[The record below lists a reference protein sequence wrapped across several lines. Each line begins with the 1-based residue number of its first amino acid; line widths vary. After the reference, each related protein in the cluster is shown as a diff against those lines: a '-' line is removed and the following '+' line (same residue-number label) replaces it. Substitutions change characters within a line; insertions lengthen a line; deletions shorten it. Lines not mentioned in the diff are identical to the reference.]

1 VHEVMSEN
9 RGPFRSARNYVTG
22 RWLLPVESFIRTE
35 QLGSILL
42 LAATAAALAWVNSP
56 WHESYFHFWE
66 TEIGIDLGLFSIE
79 EHLGEWVNDG
89 LVAIFFF
96 VMGMEIKRELAH
108 GELSSLRKAALPA
121 VAALGGM
128 AVPAAM
134 FIAFNATGE
143 GAKGWGIPMATDIA
157 FALGV
162 LALLGKSLPSG
173 LRIFLLG
180 VAVVDDIG
188 SILVIAV
195 FYTEQINVTGLVWA
209 FALLIIIVIAS
220 RVAGVRSIPVYVVLG
235 TLFWVAVLNSGIH
248 ATVAGVILGL
258 LTPAGASL
266 AHQAFRPSVEEL
278 VGQYERAVEADDEE
292 SADVVL
298 GEISRLSRETDSPLD
313 RLERQ
318 LHPWT
323 TYLILPIF
331 ALANAGV
338 VLSADVLRDAMSSAV
353 TIGVLVAL
361 PVGKLLGITTFT
373 WLAVRTGLASL
384 PSGVVWRHIIG
395 VALLG
400 GIGFTVSIFIAG
412 LAYDVDALTS
422 QAKIGVLLAS
432 VLSAVAG
439 YAFLRAAPVRAEQ
452 TIEDVEHPGGSPGAV
467 DRSGSDSEN

>member
-1 VHEVMSEN
+1 
-9 RGPFRSARNYVTG
+9 
-22 RWLLPVESFIRTE
+22 
-35 QLGSILL
+35 
-42 LAATAAALAWVNSP
+42 
-56 WHESYFHFWE
+56 
-66 TEIGIDLGLFSIE
+66 
-79 EHLGEWVNDG
+79 
-89 LVAIFFF
+89 F
-96 VMGMEIKRELAH
+96 VMGMEIKRELVH

-143 GAKGWGIPMATDIA
+143 GAKGWGIPKATDIA

-162 LALLGKSLPSG
+162 LALLGRSLPSG

-195 FYTEQINVTGLVWA
+195 FYTEELNVTGLVWA
-209 FALLIIIVIAS
+209 FALLVIIVIAS
-220 RVAGVRSIPVYVVLG
+220 RVVGIRSIPVYVVLG

-258 LTPAGASL
+258 LTPAGAL
-266 AHQAFRPSVEEL
+266 LTHQAFRPSVEEL

-313 RLERQ
+313 RLELQ

-338 VLSADVLRDAMSSAV
+338 VLSADVIRDAISSAV
-353 TIGVLVAL
+353 TLGVLVAL
-361 PVGKLLGITTFT
+361 PVGKLLGITIFT
-373 WLAVRTGLASL
+373 WLAVRTGVASL
-384 PSGVVWRHIIG
+384 PSGVTWRHIIG

-439 YAFLRAAPVRAEQ
+439 YAFLRAAPVSSEQ
-452 TIEDVEHPGGSPGAV
+452 PNHDVQQVPVASPGAV
-467 DRSGSDSEN
+467 DPSGPDSEN